1 MTNRYTS
8 FVPGSA
14 MLLLLLAL
22 VAWPAGDISAQTLS
36 ATRVAAD
43 SAIFVANPK
52 HLDFGIVP
60 QNGSKTLTFTVSN
73 PGNIR
78 LNILFDLLQLPHL
91 SYISGYRI
99 SVNPPANVDPGGS
112 QGGSVTFESSQI
124 DNGLELVDAPGAY
137 GGSLVFNHNST
148 LTWDYFA
155 TTSTITWS
163 AYVPK
168 AQVTQSVAAGATTA
182 TVPLGSTG
190 LQIQFANT
198 GTGGTIT
205 ASTIPGSL
213 PKSTLVGGQT
223 FTPTGDTYVI
233 SASGLTGASFDL
245 TFPNAGGS
253 GARLAYRP
261 EGSAPD
267 APWILIEPG
276 KTVITGNV
284 IIAKGIASFS
294 EWTVLTPGTLAPTLT
309 SLEPDTMLVGERS
322 NVIVKGTNFSTV
334 STFDFGAGVTVNSV
348 EVPVTGEAIVNVTV
362 APDAAVGVRDVKVT
376 NPAPGGGTATL
387 TGAFTVLQALTPTIA
402 SIAPNGGNR
411 GATVSV
417 TLAGTNFGTATTVS
431 AGGGITVGNVVVT
444 SPTSLTADFAV
455 PTSTVAGAYD
465 VTVSNGSG
473 FSAFLIGG
481 FTARNLAPTVAS
493 VSPASADR
501 GKSTT
506 VSITGTG
513 FETGVTTGVSFGAG
527 ITVTSFTVTN
537 ATTISAVLNIPTTAA
552 GGVRDV
558 SVTNATPGGGT
569 ATQTGAFTV
578 TIPVSVEGDGEVI
591 PETFVLE
598 DAYPNPF
605 NPVTTI
611 RFGLPERSSVT
622 VQVYDV
628 SGRMVAQLVNDEL
641 QAGMFRTQWNAGSA
655 SSGTYLVRMTAK
667 SADSNKTFSTSKK
680 VSLVK

>member
-8 FVPGSA
+8 IVAGSA
-14 MLLLLLAL
+14 MLLAL
-22 VAWPAGDISAQTLS
+22 MTLPGQDVVAQTLS

-43 SAIFVANPK
+43 SAIFLPNLK
-52 HLDFGIVP
+52 HLDFGIVA

-73 PGNIR
+73 PGNIT
-78 LNILFDLLQLPHL
+78 LLLVYYLQAFIP
-91 SYISGYRI
+91 SVQGYRLY
-99 SVNPPANVDPGGS
+99 VDNPSGVAPGGS
-112 QGGSVTFESSQI
+112 EGGSVTFESSQKFFGF
-124 DNGLELVDAPGAY
+124 DLVDAPGAY
-137 GGSLVFNHNST
+137 GGSLVFYHNST
-148 LTWDYFA
+148 SVDRLYE

-168 AQVTQSVAAGATTA
+168 AQVTQSVAPGATTS
-182 TVPLGSTG
+182 TTPLGTTG
-190 LQIQFANT
+190 LQIQFTNT

-213 PKSTLVGGQT
+213 PKSTLVGGKT

-233 SASGLTGASFDL
+233 SASGLSGASFDL
-245 TFPNAGGS
+245 TLPNAGGS

-294 EWTVLTPGTLAPTLT
+294 EWTVLTPGTLAPTLA

-322 NVIVKGTNFSTV
+322 NVIVKGTNFSTA

-362 APDAAVGVRDVKVT
+362 AADAVVGVRDVKIT
-376 NPAPGGGTATL
+376 NPAPGGGVATL
-387 TGAFTVLQALTPTIA
+387 TGAFTVLQALTPTLA
-402 SIAPNGGNR
+402 SVAPNAGDR

-417 TLAGTNFGTATTVS
+417 TLTGTNFGANTTVS
-431 AGGGITVGNVVVT
+431 ASGGITVSGVTIT
-444 SPTSLTADFAV
+444 SPTTLTANFAV
-455 PTSTVAGAYD
+455 PTTTVAGVYN
-465 VTVSNGSG
+465 VTVSNGTG
-473 FSAFLIGG
+473 FSSTLTGG
-481 FTARNLAPTVAS
+481 FTAKNLAPTVAS

-506 VSITGTG
+506 VSITGTN

-527 ITVTSFTVTN
+527 VTVTSFTVTN
-537 ATTISAVLNIPTTAA
+537 ATTISAVLDIPTSAA
-552 GGVRDV
+552 GGLRDV
-558 SVTNATPGGGT
+558 AVTNASPGGGT
-569 ATQTGAFTV
+569 VTKTGAFEV
-578 TIPVSVEGDGEVI
+578 KIPTAIEGDGSVI
-591 PETFVLE
+591 PENFVLE

-605 NPVTTI
+605 NPTTTI
-611 RFGLPERSSVT
+611 RFGLPERSSVSIRI
-622 VQVYDV
+622 YDV
-628 SGRMVAQLVNDEL
+628 SGRIVADLVNADM
-641 QAGMFRTQWNAGSA
+641 QAGMFQVQWNAASV
-655 SSGTYLVRMTAK
+655 SSGTYLVRM
-667 SADSNKTFSTSKK
+667 SAESTESGKTFSTSKK